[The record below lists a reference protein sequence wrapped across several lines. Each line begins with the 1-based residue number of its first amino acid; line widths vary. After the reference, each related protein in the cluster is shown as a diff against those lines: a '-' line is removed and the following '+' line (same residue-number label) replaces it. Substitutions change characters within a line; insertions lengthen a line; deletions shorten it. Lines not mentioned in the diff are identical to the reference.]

1 MKENFIYDK
10 IALGDFMKKN
20 ISIILIVAILLTT
33 VLTAC
38 TIKKVDTPTN
48 TTESTTNQNDNAI
61 TEEESLS
68 DRLIR
73 EIDGS
78 LQKEDHAMMTTYEQG
93 QVYVDYA
100 KKWEY
105 VADTCYN
112 ALMKYESEDMEPY
125 PTNEEFHTAIKNM
138 KTDWENYY
146 KSNMEDYRTTVYY
159 SFGAGTGAVIVIC
172 KHEYQLKMEWALQ
185 LVEICER
192 TFYGEF
198 DIVLE

>member
-20 ISIILIVAILLTT
+20 ISIILIVAILLTI

-38 TIKKVDTPTN
+38 TTKNVDTPTN

-78 LQKEDHAMMTTYEQG
+78 LQKEDFDSMSNFEKGNTY
-93 QVYVDYA
+93 VKYA
-100 KKWEY
+100 EKWEF
-105 VADTCYN
+105 VADECYK
-112 ALMKYESEDMEPY
+112 ALMAYEREEDYPG
-125 PTNEEFHTAIKNM
+125 PTNEEFHKAVLDM
-138 KTDWENYY
+138 RTDWEAYYEKELKNYITIV
-146 KSNMEDYRTTVYY
+146 DFQFT
-159 SFGAGTGAVIVIC
+159 GGTGASIAKC
-172 KHEYQLKMEWALQ
+172 QHEYQMKMEWALQ

>member
-1 MKENFIYDK
+1 
-10 IALGDFMKKN
+10 MKKS
-20 ISIILIVAILLTT
+20 ISIILVVVILMTII
-33 VLTAC
+33 LTAC
-38 TIKKVDTPTN
+38 SQTEVENPTN
-48 TTESTTNQNDNAI
+48 TTESTTKQNDNVI
-61 TEEESLS
+61 TEEEPLR

-73 EIDGS
+73 EIDGA

-93 QVYVDYA
+93 QIYVDYA
-100 KKWEY
+100 KKWEC

-112 ALMKYESEDMEPY
+112 ALMKHESEDMEPY
-125 PTNEEFHTAIKNM
+125 PTNEEFHIAIKNM

-159 SFGAGTGAVIVIC
+159 CFGPGTGAGIVIC

-185 LVEICER
+185 LVDICER

>member
-1 MKENFIYDK
+1 
-10 IALGDFMKKN
+10 MKKN

-33 VLTAC
+33 FLTAC
-38 TIKKVDTPTN
+38 TTKKVDTPTN
-48 TTESTTNQNDNAI
+48 TTESTTNQNDNLV
-61 TEEESLS
+61 TETESLRE
-68 DRLIR
+68 RLIR

-78 LQKEDHAMMTTYEQG
+78 LQKEDYDMMSTYEKG
-93 QVYVDYA
+93 QIYVDYA

-112 ALMKYESEDMEPY
+112 ALMKHESEDMESY

-146 KSNMEDYRTTVYY
+146 KSNMEDYGTTVYY
-159 SFGAGTGAVIVIC
+159 YFGPGTGAGPVMC
-172 KHEYQLKMEWALQ
+172 RHEYQLKMEWALQ

>member
-1 MKENFIYDK
+1 
-10 IALGDFMKKN
+10 MKKN
-20 ISIILIVAILLTT
+20 ISIILVVAILLTT
-33 VLTAC
+33 FLTAC
-38 TIKKVDTPTN
+38 TTKKVDTPTN
-48 TTESTTNQNDNAI
+48 TTESTTNQNDNLV
-61 TEEESLS
+61 TEIESLRE
-68 DRLIR
+68 RLIR

-78 LQKEDHAMMTTYEQG
+78 LQKEDYDKMSTYEKG
-93 QVYVDYA
+93 QIYVDYA

-112 ALMKYESEDMEPY
+112 ALMKHESEDMEPY

-146 KSNMEDYRTTVYY
+146 KSNMEDYGTTVYY
-159 SFGAGTGAVIVIC
+159 YYFGPGTGAGPVMC
-172 KHEYQLKMEWALQ
+172 RHEYQLKMEWALQ